1 MGRKKHF
8 METPLDP
15 PELTFVIHPPH
26 KHNPDDPNE
35 KTVHFDMEFYYN
47 GKPLRRLF
55 GDSRKEWVWKT
66 PDIDY
71 E

>member
-1 MGRKKHF
+1 VGEMKIKKHY

-15 PELTFVIHPPH
+15 PGLTFVIHNPH
-26 KHNPDDPNE
+26 KDNNGRW
-35 KTVHFDMEFYYN
+35 HFDGEFYYN

-66 PDIDY
+66 YMDDG
-71 E
+71 

>member
-15 PELTFVIHPPH
+15 PGLTFVIHNPH
-26 KHNPDDPNE
+26 KHDPND
-35 KTVHFDMEFYYN
+35 KTDHFDMEFYYN

-66 PDIDY
+66 PDIDP